1 MSGHRSTNSLQQ
13 VGEEEEEEES
23 PGGGRCITAR
33 PIYNGQGG
41 SPMNR
46 VKDEP
51 SAVRRTSGRDSGGPV
66 AASADLAPLSSIGL
80 FKNSPSS
87 APQKAPAI
95 SCVVVPA
102 DPRSMPGLMPPHQLR
117 VVSLDAAQQQ
127 QQQSTQQQQQ
137 QQHLMTMHQGQQAKV
152 SPAGVAQ
159 WDDVVGRM
167 TTPQNSSHS
176 LDMGPVDLS
185 NSDHPAVK
193 AEYDPLLASANSAGT
208 WSSND
213 SQSALFDPMPPPQPV
228 QPPLRGWSF
237 DSSNTGDNTG
247 GGDFNSGNMVM
258 DLSDVDNLFRSTEP
272 EGKAATG
279 DGSHGSADSAESSAD
294 AGAGGRQEQGG
305 RVSAA
310 PSQKWASEGMLPMEK
325 VMIEPS
331 RTVSLVFQVSR
342 ARAPGLLLCP
352 IQGIVSLTIEIIW
365 FWYKQFVSF

>member
-1 MSGHRSTNSLQQ
+1 MGGHRSCNSLQQ

-23 PGGGRCITAR
+23 PGGGRCITAK
-33 PIYNGQGG
+33 PIFNGQGG

-51 SAVRRTSGRDSGGPV
+51 GAVRRTSGRDSGGPV
-66 AASADLAPLSSIGL
+66 AASADLAPLSSTGL

-87 APQKAPAI
+87 TPQKTPSI

-102 DPRSMPGLMPPHQLR
+102 DTRSMPGLMPPNQLR

-127 QQQSTQQQQQ
+127 QQ
-137 QQHLMTMHQGQQAKV
+137 HLSGMHQAQQTKV

-185 NSDHPAVK
+185 NSGQPAVK
-193 AEYDPLLASANSAGT
+193 AEYDPLLASTNSGST
-208 WSSND
+208 WGSND
-213 SQSALFDPMPPPQPV
+213 SQSALFGPMPPPQPV
-228 QPPLRGWSF
+228 QPSLRGWSF
-237 DSSNTGDNTG
+237 DSSHTGDNTG

-258 DLSDVDNLFRSTEP
+258 DLSDVDNLFQSTEP

-279 DGSHGSADSAESSAD
+279 EGSHASAGSAESSAD

-305 RVSAA
+305 RVCAA
-310 PSQKWASEGMLPMEK
+310 SSQKWASEGMLPMEK

-331 RTVSLVFQVSR
+331 RTVRLIF
-342 ARAPGLLLCP
+342 PD
-352 IQGIVSLTIEIIW
+352 
-365 FWYKQFVSF
+365 